1 MDKYN
6 CALSKSYIQQQFCV
20 LLQTVKVLYQS
31 STARLV
37 VAVAII
43 VAVIPRDHDCSHYH
57 SNDSKEAKNVD
68 KDVPDERGPAQV
80 SCTFIVS
87 IGVGILGLQCVCA

>member
-1 MDKYN
+1 M
-6 CALSKSYIQQQFCV
+6 
-20 LLQTVKVLYQS
+20 QTVKVLYQN

-43 VAVIPRDHDCSHYH
+43 VAVVIPRDHDCGHYH

-68 KDVPDERGPAQV
+68 KDVPHERGPAQA
-80 SCTFIVS
+80 SCTFVVS
-87 IGVGILGLQCVCA
+87 IGVGILGLQCVCVHEQGEEGGKEGRRRGKD